1 MLAPPFARRVFAALL
16 LLVAPCGVSAERG
29 GSRAVA
35 VTFDD
40 LPCVPAE
47 GATAERQLDI
57 NRRIVATLVERK
69 IPAVGFVNEVRLHD
83 GGALRPERVASLEA
97 WLDAG
102 LELGNHSY
110 SHPSLH
116 RVPLD
121 EWLSDV
127 ERGEELTRRLL
138 AARGRELRW
147 FRHPFLH
154 TGLDLE
160 TRRAVDS
167 FLARRGVRVAPVTID
182 NSEWIFARA
191 YLKADEA
198 GDGEAKRR
206 TALAYET
213 YMEAKVDYFERQS
226 LALFGREIPQ
236 VLLVHANRLNADRF
250 ERIAAMLERRGYR
263 FVTLEAVL
271 EDQAYRSPDT
281 FTGKGGITWLH
292 RWALSREPRGEIVR
306 DEPSTPGWIMTAA
319 GVDSE

>member
-1 MLAPPFARRVFAALL
+1 MQNPPQLVLAAVAALAL
-16 LLVAPCGVSAERG
+16 AAGPSGPRS
-29 GSRAVA
+29 VA

-47 GATAERQLDI
+47 GATAERQLEI
-57 NRRIVATLVERK
+57 NRRIVATLTERK
-69 IPAVGFVNEVRLHD
+69 IPAVGFVNEVRLYE
-83 GGALRPERVASLEA
+83 GGVLRPERVASLEV

-116 RVPLD
+116 ATKLD
-121 EWLSDV
+121 EWLADV

-160 TRRAVDS
+160 TRRAVDA
-167 FLARRGVRVAPVTID
+167 FLAARGVRVAPVTID

-198 GDGEAKRR
+198 GDGEAKGRI
-206 TALAYET
+206 AEAYEA

-226 LALFGREIPQ
+226 VALFGREIPQ
-236 VLLVHANRLNADRF
+236 VLLVHANRLNAERF
-250 ERIAAMLERRGYR
+250 GRIAAMLERRGYR
-263 FVTLEAVL
+263 FVTLDGAL
-271 EDQAYRSPDT
+271 EDAAYRSPDT
-281 FTGKGGITWLH
+281 FTGKAGITWLH
-292 RWALSREPRGEIVR
+292 RWALSRDPRGEIVA
-306 DEPSTPGWIMTAA
+306 DEPSTPRWIMTAA